1 MSNQILDF
9 DEFRQYF
16 PKHNK
21 YEYLKKLSSNVYI
34 PLSTMCMIIEDRNV
48 NFFLKNVEIFF
59 TTLSHNLIQLND
71 NKFTYHSILN
81 SSMGVLI

>member
-34 PLSTMCMIIEDRNV
+34 PLSTMCMII
-48 NFFLKNVEIFF
+48 
-59 TTLSHNLIQLND
+59 
-71 NKFTYHSILN
+71 
-81 SSMGVLI
+81 